1 MFEYINAYTKVDRP
15 WLTATGSSAPTE
27 KGSSEKTMDDIYVS
41 DDELHVPF
49 LPQVSP
55 LADDPLIFFM

>member
-1 MFEYINAYTKVDRP
+1 MVNSYRILRA
-15 WLTATGSSAPTE
+15 SSLGIHE
-27 KGSSEKTMDDIYVS
+27 KGSGEKTMDDIYVS